1 MGAGDAGAMPA
12 LSSSKG
18 SSASCKTIRTW
29 AWSRSASWTTTPVP
43 AQVGKHDVKIHGVP
57 VLGDRHAIPKMAARY
72 RVKLVIIAMPTM
84 AGKTIREIVK
94 ICEDAGLQTKIV
106 PGLYELIGGAVSVRQ
121 LREVQIEDL
130 LRREPVQTDIAA
142 VQELLRGKRVLVTG
156 GGGSIGAELCR
167 QILGCRPASL
177 IVLGHGE
184 NSIFEISEELKAQ
197 AAAHDVQLVP
207 VIHVPLME
215 SNPGEAITN
224 PVLRP
229 LLSPSKG
236 AVEVNVTSHLL
247 NLPTSHLLN
256 LSHLGKL
263 NNMERKADTFC
274 F

>member
-1 MGAGDAGAMPA
+1 
-12 LSSSKG
+12 
-18 SSASCKTIRTW
+18 
-29 AWSRSASWTTTPVP
+29 VP

-207 VIHVPLME
+207 VIAGIRFTDRMAAVFQEQRPQIVFHAAAHKHVPLME